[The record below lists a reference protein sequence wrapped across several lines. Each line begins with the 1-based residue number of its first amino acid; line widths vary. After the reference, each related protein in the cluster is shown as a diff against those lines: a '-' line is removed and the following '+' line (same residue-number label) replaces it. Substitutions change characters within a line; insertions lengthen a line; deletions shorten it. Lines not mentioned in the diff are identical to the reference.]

1 MNKQR
6 AVGILDH
13 ILTTDKILHE
23 QQLGLKWSAPVQ
35 TLLKITDL
43 PSYQSALHAIGDT
56 IKKGIEFLKKKTIL
70 ITYFL
75 AI

>member
-13 ILTTDKILHE
+13 ILTTDRILHE
-23 QQLGLKWSAPVQ
+23 QQLGLKWSAPVH

-43 PSYQSALHAIGDT
+43 PSYQSALNVIGDT
-56 IKKGIEFLKKKTIL
+56 SKTGIELFKKNIL
-70 ITYFL
+70 VTYFL
-75 AI
+75 AV